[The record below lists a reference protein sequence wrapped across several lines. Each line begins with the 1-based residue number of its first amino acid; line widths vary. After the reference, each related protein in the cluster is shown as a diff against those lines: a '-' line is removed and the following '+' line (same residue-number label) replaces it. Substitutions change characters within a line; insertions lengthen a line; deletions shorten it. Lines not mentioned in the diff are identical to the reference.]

1 MGVTFFKNMFVK
13 ETPLKLLI
21 EHAKIL
27 EEVSEIATELVKDYF
42 LGKDIQEKIKFIS
55 DKETQADNLKFD
67 IRKIVGKNYKMPYSA
82 GDFLNYLS
90 KQETLIDLYEDA
102 AKKLSLNQMNLNDDK
117 IEKKFMEL
125 VMQAKNAI
133 DFLEDMIRELKMV
146 LDTSFAKKYVKEEKR
161 DRIKVEDIEG
171 KADEISLELG
181 KWIYSQKNNLN
192 PIDLMFFRELIL
204 IFVRIT
210 DVAEN
215 TAEVLYGFVKK

>member
-1 MGVTFFKNMFVK
+1 MGVTFFKNMFIK

-27 EEVSEIATELVKDYF
+27 EEVSEVATELVKDYF

-82 GDFLNYLS
+82 SDFLNYLS
-90 KQETLIDLYEDA
+90 KQETLIDLYEDV
-102 AKKLSLNQMNLNDDK
+102 AKKLSLNSMELKDDK
-117 IEKKFMEL
+117 IIEKFMEL

-146 LDTSFAKKYVKEEKR
+146 LDTSFAKKYVKEEKK